1 MKKLKESKV
10 RAILN
15 DDSIKCFLFEGR
27 IVKTFEPGPNV
38 SIVVD
43 VKGHRFEVGTKHLKV
58 VQPCTHEVLNVPTVC
73 FKDKNRA
80 GECKRRFCLHYK
92 SIN

>member
-1 MKKLKESKV
+1 MKKLRESRV

-15 DDSIKCFLFEGR
+15 DDSIKCFLINGR

-43 VKGHRFEVGTKHLKV
+43 VKGHRFEVGTKHLKEV
-58 VQPCTHEVLNVPTVC
+58 PPCSHEVTSVPKVC
-73 FKDKNRA
+73 FKDKDRA
-80 GECKRRFCLHYK
+80 GECKGRFCLHYK
-92 SIN
+92 SCN